1 MDFWSIHLRPLFI
14 PELYS
19 VQRLHIQLV
28 CGQRRQILGCDFTT
42 KLSVTHERKQSQANY
57 RSVLV
62 LRAAT
67 SRLRHVRHACFQGK
81 RRQLFDLGF
90 AIWVLCFCTCNS
102 LYSTGI
108 FSRIREYEGVSHCA
122 CSYDQNTRARDIAG
136 SCFDV
141 YGERAESRRR
151 T

>member
-67 SRLRHVRHACFQGK
+67 SRFRHVRHACFQGK

-90 AIWVLCFCTCNS
+90 AI
-102 LYSTGI
+102 
-108 FSRIREYEGVSHCA
+108 
-122 CSYDQNTRARDIAG
+122 
-136 SCFDV
+136 
-141 YGERAESRRR
+141 
-151 T
+151 